1 MKIRTGFVSN
11 SSSSSF
17 IVAAKKGKTKVK
29 LELEVDLADYLDGDP
44 ITTVEELIRFYKDEF
59 DYDATDLDN
68 DADFK
73 ASKKAIQSGQVVYRG
88 SFSDQSDNNLE
99 RFLCE
104 QGIPENTKNINII
117 QGGGGY

>member
-1 MKIRTGFVSN
+1 MQIRSGFVSN

-17 IVAAKKGKTKVK
+17 IVAAKKGKTNVK

-44 ITTVEELIRFYKDEF
+44 IATVDELTRFYKEE
-59 DYDATDLDN
+59 YDSEESELVTDSN
-68 DADFK
+68 FQA
-73 ASKKAIQSGQVVYRG
+73 AKKAIEKGQVIYMG

-104 QGIPENTKNINII
+104 QGIPEHTKNITII
-117 QGGGGY
+117 QSGGGY